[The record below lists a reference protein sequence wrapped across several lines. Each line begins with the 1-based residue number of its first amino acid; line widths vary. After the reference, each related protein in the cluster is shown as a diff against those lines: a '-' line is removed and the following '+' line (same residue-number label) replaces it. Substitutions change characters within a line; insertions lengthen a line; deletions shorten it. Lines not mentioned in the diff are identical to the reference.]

1 MTTVLLVRHGRTA
14 ANSSGVLAGWTP
26 GVGLDDTG
34 RTQVESLAA
43 RLGPVP
49 LAAVVTSPLQRC
61 EETTAGLLAG
71 RDAVP
76 VHRDERFGEV
86 RYGDWTGGE
95 LKKLAKD
102 PLWRVVQ
109 SHPSAV
115 TFPGD
120 DGEAMSA
127 MQQRAVAAV
136 RDWNAQLGPDATY
149 AVVSHGD
156 VIKAILADALGLHLD
171 QFQRIMV
178 GPASL
183 SVVQYTELRP
193 FVERMNDSGSPVDG
207 LVPKP
212 RRGRKRAA
220 ANGTTSGKASR
231 ARSGSD
237 AVVGGGA

>member
-14 ANSSGVLAGWTP
+14 ANTSGVLAGWTP

-34 RTQVESLAA
+34 REQVAALAK

-49 LAAVVTSPLQRC
+49 LTAVVTSPLQRC
-61 EETTAGLLAG
+61 EETTAALLAD
-71 RDAVP
+71 RTDVP

-95 LKKLAKD
+95 LKTLAKD

-136 RDWNAQLGPDATY
+136 RGWNEQLGADAVY
-149 AVVSHGD
+149 VVVSHGD
-156 VIKAILADALGLHLD
+156 VIKAVLADALGLHLD

-183 SVVQYTELRP
+183 SVVHYTQLRP
-193 FVERMNDSGSPVDG
+193 FVERMNDSGGPVDA

-212 RRGRKRAA
+212 RRRRKRAA
-220 ANGTTSGKASR
+220 NGSVPRR
-231 ARSGSD
+231 ARAGTGSD